1 MPSITPYT
9 PVRTDY
15 TDYPSSTAVAI
26 SGAELL
32 ARDEAIVEAIVAI
45 NALGTAA
52 DHPASFF
59 DLAGAAA
66 AAQSAAATD
75 ATTKANGAQS
85 AAISAAATDAT
96 TKANTAQSNAIGLSL
111 QRASNLSDL
120 ANAATARTSLGLGT
134 AATAAATSFDNSGA
148 AAAVL
153 ATSLQKASNLSD
165 VANPATALANL
176 SGATLAQMAQIHGA
190 RVYVEDAGAK
200 GDAKIVYD
208 GAITTGTAIFTS
220 ATAAFTSGDIG
231 KVITV
236 AGAGAAAVALTTTI
250 SGFTN
255 GTTVTLAVNASTTVS
270 AAKTVYATDDTA
282 TIKSAIAT
290 AVTNCQ
296 TAGTYRADVWFQP
309 KMYLCNGPLTLGS
322 AGYLGNSIIPLPVV
336 GSASHKVTL
345 VLHGFGSA
353 AYSHWDQT
361 VPQHDGTVI
370 MTTLTGL
377 TADGTYG

>member
-26 SGAELL
+26 TGEELL

-66 AAQSAAATD
+66 AA
-75 ATTKANGAQS
+75 N
-85 AAISAAATDAT
+85 SAAATDAT

-134 AATAAATSFDNSGA
+134 AATAAATSFDTSGA

-176 SGATLAQMAQIHGA
+176 SGATLAQLAQIHGA

-309 KMYLCNGPLTLGS
+309 KMY
-322 AGYLGNSIIPLPVV
+322 
-336 GSASHKVTL
+336 
-345 VLHGFGSA
+345 
-353 AYSHWDQT
+353 
-361 VPQHDGTVI
+361 
-370 MTTLTGL
+370 
-377 TADGTYG
+377 